1 MTVSNVLDVN
11 AVPQLVGE
19 VAKDRLLESLR
30 IVMNSRVPLY
40 FTGPSGSGKTVIA
53 LNLAKAYAKAM
64 KVPAYYVQL
73 SPDMTKTSLILGL
86 RLKNGSLE
94 VQDGV
99 IAQAMRA
106 GGIVIIDEATHTTQE
121 LLLMLN
127 SVLDRT
133 SVTSVGDEI
142 IFAEDTFRT
151 VFCSNFGYSGNVKLP
166 QSFAQRLLAFDFDYP
181 TEEDEIKIA
190 KAIAV
195 DELPQGK
202 YDVPDKAVKYLVSLM
217 REHRSTEMPLSVRN
231 VSNALIRL
239 SLTKKLKEE
248 EDIDS
253 ALSEMTESTARKM
266 AERLSVK
273 SVTSVQDLLK
283 SDIGDFMKYMA
294 VVTPDRFREIVRSSF
309 AYHLDIDGVDVANK
323 AWRAALDSSII

>member
-11 AVPQLVGE
+11 AVPKLVGD
-19 VAKDRLLESLR
+19 VAMERLTESFR
-30 IVMNSRVPLY
+30 IIDNAPVPLY
-40 FTGPSGSGKTVIA
+40 FTGPSGSGKTVVA
-53 LNLAKAYAKAM
+53 LNLAKAYAAKH

-94 VQDGV
+94 VVDGV
-99 IAQAMRA
+99 IAQAMRT

-142 IFAEDTFRT
+142 IFAKPTFRT
-151 VFCSNFGYSGNVKLP
+151 VFCSNFGYSGNIKLP

-195 DELPQGK
+195 DELPAGK
-202 YDVPDKAVKYLVSLM
+202 YDVPEKTVKYLVSLM
-217 REHRSTEMPLSVRN
+217 REHRSAEMPLSVRN

-239 SLTKKLKEE
+239 SLTKKIKDPDEL
-248 EDIDS
+248 DQ
-253 ALSEMTESTARKM
+253 ALQEMPESTARKM

-273 SVTSVQDLLK
+273 SITSVSDLLK

-294 VVTPDRFREIVRSSF
+294 TVSPDKFRDVVRSCF

-323 AWRAALDSSII
+323 AWKASLDSSII